1 MSKKKQHVME
11 VERDIFIN
19 GNEMEIEE
27 AKFKGDK
34 VPAAVPGCK
43 ANGIPEDVA
52 NHIYDE
58 MMDFAKYAFN
68 KSHAACYAVVAY
80 QTAFL
85 KYYYPVEFMAALMTS
100 VIDNSKKVSEYILT
114 CRNMGIELLPPDINQ
129 GESGFSVSEG
139 KIRYA
144 LTAIKSVGRP
154 VIDALAEERQARGPF
169 TNIQDFLDRAHNIMN
184 KRAIEAFI
192 KAGALDSFG
201 ATRKQLM
208 TVFPGMMDSLVRE
221 KKDQLEGQLSLLDC
235 FGEDMG
241 IKIKLPECGEYD
253 REMMLAMEKE
263 VLGIYV
269 SGHPMEEYQD
279 LWQTHADTR
288 TIDFALDE
296 ETGVVQVKD
305 QSYVTIGGMITGKTV
320 KYTKNNQVMCFITV
334 EDLVGTVEVIVFPTS
349 YGKYAQLLVEDAKI
363 FIRGRVSAEEDKDA
377 KLLCEEIATFEEAK
391 EKPAGKLFAGRG
403 GRRGYSGNGGG
414 YRSDSW
420 SGGSGRQTSGGS
432 GWGGASG
439 GNAASGQS
447 NTVTRVPEKGLFVQ
461 FPTMADYEAKSE
473 LLLELIK
480 DSDGQDDVVVY
491 VRENKLLRVLPA
503 NYRVAATADLKASL
517 DPVFGEE
524 NVKIR

>member
-1 MSKKKQHVME
+1 ME
-11 VERDIFIN
+11 VERNIFIN
-19 GNEMEIEE
+19 GNAMEIEE

-34 VPAAVPGCK
+34 VPAEVPGCK

-129 GESGFSVSEG
+129 GESGFSVSDG

-154 VIDALAEERQARGPF
+154 VIDALAVEREARGPF
-169 TNIQDFLDRAHNIMN
+169 TNIQDFLERVHTILN
-184 KRAIEAFI
+184 KRAIESFI

-208 TVFPGMMDSLVRE
+208 TAFPGMMDSITRE
-221 KKDQLEGQLSLLDC
+221 KKDQTEGQMSLMDM
-235 FGEDMG
+235 FGEEAG
-241 IKIKLPECGEYD
+241 ISVKLPNCGEYD

-279 LWQTHADTR
+279 LWQRHADTK
-288 TIDFALDE
+288 TTDFALDE
-296 ETGVVQVKD
+296 ETGDVQVRD
-305 QSYVTIGGMITGKTV
+305 QSYVTIGGMVTGKTI

-334 EDLVGTVEVIVFPTS
+334 EDLVGSVEVIVFPTS
-349 YGKYAQLLVEDAKI
+349 YGRYAQLLVEDAKI

-377 KLLCEEIATFEEAK
+377 KLLCEEIATFEEAS

-403 GRRGYSGNGGG
+403 GRRGGYGNGGGSYSGGSGSYGRSGGYGSQGGSGNGG
-414 YRSDSW
+414 
-420 SGGSGRQTSGGS
+420 
-432 GWGGASG
+432 A
-439 GNAASGQS
+439 GNG
-447 NTVTRVPEKGLFVQ
+447 TPVTKVPEKGLFVQ

-480 DSDGQDDVVVY
+480 DSDGTDDVVIY